1 MIGSIMEWGRDS
13 QTTSSKQLRLILV
26 TFIFLR

>member
-1 MIGSIMEWGRDS
+1 MIGAIMEWGRDS

-26 TFIFLR
+26 TFIF